1 MFRKSVT
8 TPDINEHKLQHV
20 RTARVFLFVRGRC
33 TSEPGYVCV
42 CVCVCFFLRS

>member
-1 MFRKSVT
+1 MVRKSVT

-33 TSEPGYVCV
+33 TSEPGYV
-42 CVCVCFFLRS
+42 FFFFCDPEADG